1 MRILFLGDIVGRPG
15 RTAVIREL
23 PVLRARLGADMVVAN
38 AENASGGL
46 GLSATSA
53 RALLDAGADVL
64 TGGNHIWK
72 FKDLVPL
79 LDAEPRLLR
88 PANYPDAAPGRG
100 LGVYRLP
107 GLPPVAVLN
116 LQGRTYMEP
125 IDCPFAVADTLLG
138 GLDADVRIVLADL
151 HAEATS
157 EKTAMGFH
165 LDGRVSAL
173 VGTHT
178 HIQTRDARLL
188 PRGTAYI
195 TDAGMC
201 GVADTCLGMTPR
213 PIVEKFRTGRPV
225 RFVVAKGEAELR
237 GVVLDIDDDT
247 GRALGIRAWPP
258 ERGTDEGEG

>member
-1 MRILFLGDIVGRPG
+1 MLFRSG
-15 RTAVIREL
+15 RTAVIHGLGE
-23 PVLRARLGADMVVAN
+23 LRARLGADMVVAN

-46 GLSATSA
+46 GLSAKSA
-53 RALLDAGADVL
+53 RALLEAGVDVI

-72 FKDLVPL
+72 FKDLAPL
-79 LDAEPRLLR
+79 LDKEPRLLR
-88 PANYPDAAPGRG
+88 PANYPAPAPGRG
-100 LGVYRLP
+100 LGVFELP
-107 GLPPVAVLN
+107 GLPKVAVLN

-125 IDCPFAVADTLLG
+125 IDCPFRVADALLKE
-138 GLDADVRIVLADL
+138 LDEDVRVILADL

-188 PRGTAYI
+188 PQGTAYI

-201 GVADTCLGMTPR
+201 GVKDTCLGMTPG
-213 PIVEKFRTGRPV
+213 PIVEKFQTGRPV
-225 RFVVAKGEAELR
+225 RFVVAKGEAELQ
-237 GVVLDIDDDT
+237 GVVLDIDADT
-247 GRALGIRAWPP
+247 GRATGVRAWPP
-258 ERGTDEGEG
+258 EPAGEQGET